1 MVDMGDASEEF
12 PTFSHP
18 GTEFLHL
25 LEGELVYRHGN
36 QLYPMQ
42 AGDSLTFDGEVP
54 HGPEKLVQ
62 VPIRLLSIMNYGT
75 D

>member
-1 MVDMGDASEEF
+1 MDDASEEF
-12 PTFSHP
+12 PTFAHP

-42 AGDSLTFDGEVP
+42 AGDSLT
-54 HGPEKLVQ
+54 
-62 VPIRLLSIMNYGT
+62 LSLIHI
-75 D
+75 